1 MKKLLFLLFLIPI
14 AGFSQNKKA
23 LIATVNQLKDDSS
36 ELAMEVIK
44 NRKRI
49 ESLKSIIKLIKEEK
63 TSLRNSNNNLQ
74 LKIDEL
80 TESLEL
86 EKVNLNNQKLKNEK
100 LVNDFNDTIS
110 LLIKENDSLKLDSK
124 YIVDYD
130 LKYVPKDTDCD
141 SIFLIEFKIND
152 KVVFSEE
159 VCGSELFWF
168 KQEGPVKTFQ
178 GLEYG
183 EVVANTT
190 YHFLN
195 FYDTEITVCK
205 DIETNL
211 EVPYYYWIKN
221 YRLDWKSNT
230 WKLEQT
236 IENQNEINNF
246 INGLKLIK

>member
-23 LIATVNQLKDDSS
+23 LIATVNQLKNDSS

-130 LKYVPKDTDCD
+130 LKYVPKDADCD

-152 KVVFSEE
+152 NVVFSEE
-159 VCGSELFWF
+159 VCGSDNYFEN
-168 KQEGPVKTFQ
+168 QGPVKTFQ
-178 GLEYG
+178 GVEYG
-183 EVVANTT
+183 DVVANTT
-190 YHFLN
+190 YYFLN
-195 FYDTEITVCK
+195 FYAFEITVCK
-205 DIETNL
+205 EIETNL

-230 WKLEQT
+230 WKLIQT